1 MYQSWEEWAQ
11 TFRGLEAILPLYQG
25 VLTDR
30 ERVKLEA
37 ISTIKLTMNR
47 DHRQQKRT
55 FWPEMLLMPHRR
67 GDPSFS
73 CLPWLDN
80 SQPHKARLRKEGE
93 ESHSQTKLNP
103 TQSNTVSTPQWWV
116 EGKGREQINQAL
128 SPPQVTPDKTHL
140 HSGEAE
146 VLN

>member
-1 MYQSWEEWAQ
+1 MASQCISHERGEHRLSEGWRQCFPSIKETERGWGWKLSPPSSLPWTETTGSRKEHSGQRCFWYLTDEE
-11 TFRGLEAILPLYQG
+11 ILPFL
-25 VLTDR
+25 
-30 ERVKLEA
+30 A
-37 ISTIKLTMNR
+37 C
-47 DHRQQKRT
+47 
-55 FWPEMLLMPHRR
+55 R
-67 GDPSFS
+67 G
-73 CLPWLDN
+73 WIT
-80 SQPHKARLRKEGE
+80 ARLRKEGE

-103 TQSNTVSTPQWWV
+103 TQYNPVSTPQWWV